1 MKVILETANEL
12 LEAFDN
18 LPNDEKQHFL
28 LVLYLNNNKTKSITQ
43 KDDGIN
49 PLDFFGLW
57 QGQEIDTKKLR
68 SDAWNNRI

>member
-18 LPNDEKQHFL
+18 LPSNEKYDFL
-28 LVLYLNNNKTKSITQ
+28 LALRHQNKTKNITQ
-43 KDDGIN
+43 KDDSIN

-57 QGQEIDTKKLR
+57 KGQDIDAKKLR

>member
-18 LPNDEKQHFL
+18 LPNDEQQHFL
-28 LVLYLNNNKTKSITQ
+28 LALHLNSKAKIITQ
-43 KDDGIN
+43 KDDNIN

>member
-18 LPNDEKQHFL
+18 LPNNEKQNFL
-28 LVLYLNNNKTKSITQ
+28 LALHHQNKAQTITQ
-43 KDDGIN
+43 KDDSIN

-57 QGQEIDTKKLR
+57 QGQDIDAKKLR

>member
-18 LPNDEKQHFL
+18 LPNDEQQHFL
-28 LVLYLNNNKTKSITQ
+28 LALHLNNKTKIITQ
-43 KDDGIN
+43 KDDNIN